1 MFQGFFYFY
10 SGNKDDFLDLF
21 PRIQTMQELH
31 WYVMYTTSRAEKKV
45 ADRLQNKG
53 LEVFLPLVEE
63 LRQWSDRKKK
73 VQKALFNGYVFVK
86 THRNNLWNCL
96 QVPGAVKFVNFSGVP
111 ATIREEDVEIIQRVV
126 ATGVAIET
134 DGSEIA
140 PGEKVKVIGGSL
152 QDMIGECIEKGNK
165 DYFLIRIPGIYQNM
179 LVTIPRKFLQVIE
192 GAAAV

>member
-1 MFQGFFYFY
+1 
-10 SGNKDDFLDLF
+10 
-21 PRIQTMQELH
+21 MQEFQ
-31 WYVMYTTSRAEKKV
+31 WYVMYTSSRAEKKV
-45 ADRLQNKG
+45 ADRLQKEG
-53 LEVFLPLVEE
+53 VEVFLPLVEE
-63 LRQWSDRKKK
+63 LRQWTDRKKK

-86 THRNNLWNCL
+86 THRNNLWNCI
-96 QVPGAVKFVNFSGVP
+96 QVPGAVKFVNFSGIPV
-111 ATIREEDVEIIQRVV
+111 TIREEDVEIIQRVV

-152 QDMIGECIEKGNK
+152 QDMVGECIEKGNK

-192 GAAAV
+192 GAASVQD

>member
-1 MFQGFFYFY
+1 
-10 SGNKDDFLDLF
+10 
-21 PRIQTMQELH
+21 MQELK
-31 WYVMYTTSRAEKKV
+31 WYVMYTRSRAEKKV
-45 ADRLQNKG
+45 ADMLVQEG
-53 LEVFLPLVEE
+53 VEVYLPMVEE

-96 QVPGAVKFVNFSGVP
+96 KIPGAVKFVHFSGEH
-111 ATIREEDVEIIQRVV
+111 AIIRDEDVETIQRVV
-126 ATGVAIET
+126 STGVAIET

-152 QDMIGECIEKGNK
+152 EDMVGECIEKGNS

-179 LVTIPRKFLQVIE
+179 LVSIPRKFLQVLESSEI
-192 GAAAV
+192 V

>member
-1 MFQGFFYFY
+1 
-10 SGNKDDFLDLF
+10 
-21 PRIQTMQELH
+21 MQEFQ
-31 WYVMYTTSRAEKKV
+31 WYVMYTSSRAEKKV
-45 ADRLQNKG
+45 ADRLQKEEV
-53 LEVFLPLVEE
+53 EVFLPLVEE
-63 LRQWSDRKKK
+63 LRQWTDRKKK

-96 QVPGAVKFVNFSGVP
+96 QVPGAVKFVNFSGIP

-140 PGEKVKVIGGSL
+140 PGEKVKVIGGSF
-152 QDMIGECIEKGNK
+152 QDMVGEYIEKGNK

-192 GAAAV
+192 GAASVQD

>member
-1 MFQGFFYFY
+1 
-10 SGNKDDFLDLF
+10 
-21 PRIQTMQELH
+21 MQELK
-31 WYVMYTTSRAEKKV
+31 WYVMYTRSRAEKKV
-45 ADRLQNKG
+45 ADMLKEEG
-53 LEVFLPLVEE
+53 VVVYLPMVEE

-96 QVPGAVKFVNFSGVP
+96 KVPGAVKFVHFSGEHAIV
-111 ATIREEDVEIIQRVV
+111 RDEDVETIQRVV

-134 DGSEIA
+134 DGSDIG

-152 QDMIGECIEKGNK
+152 EDMIGECIEKGNK

-179 LVTIPRKFLQVIE
+179 LVSIPRKFLQVLE
-192 GAAAV
+192 SAPSL

>member
-1 MFQGFFYFY
+1 
-10 SGNKDDFLDLF
+10 
-21 PRIQTMQELH
+21 
-31 WYVMYTTSRAEKKV
+31 MYTRSRAEKKV
-45 ADRLQNKG
+45 ADMLKEEG
-53 LEVFLPLVEE
+53 VVVYLPMVEE

-96 QVPGAVKFVNFSGVP
+96 KVPGAVKFVHFSGEHAIV
-111 ATIREEDVEIIQRVV
+111 RDEDVETIQRVV

-134 DGSEIA
+134 DGSDIG

-152 QDMIGECIEKGNK
+152 EDMIGECIEKGNK

-179 LVTIPRKFLQVIE
+179 LVSIPRKFLQVLE
-192 GAAAV
+192 SAPSL